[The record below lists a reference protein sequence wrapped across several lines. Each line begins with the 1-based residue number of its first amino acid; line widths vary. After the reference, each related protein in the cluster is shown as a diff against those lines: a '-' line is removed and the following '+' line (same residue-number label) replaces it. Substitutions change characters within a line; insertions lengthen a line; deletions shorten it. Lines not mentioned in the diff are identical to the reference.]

1 MQKKTIPNQPSLFEG
16 LAEML
21 NPKEPLYRLADKIP
35 WDTLEEEFAK
45 YYINFGRPAKPTRLM
60 ISLLILKRIYD
71 KGDET
76 VVAAWVQNPYWQYFS
91 GMDQFQWQVPCE
103 PSDLVHFR
111 KRIGPEGLERI
122 FQVSIDI
129 QNPKAVQEKE
139 VVVDTTVQEKNIT
152 FPTDTKLYR
161 KIAEHCLKI
170 AEQEG
175 VALRRSYRRTIPKL
189 LFAQRGRNHPCGH
202 KKANKATAKLKTIAG
217 RLVRELDRK
226 LSKEGLAV
234 RREQLNLYKRA
245 LEQKRS
251 DKNKVY
257 SLHEPHV
264 YCVSKGKTHKKY
276 EFGSKASFA
285 MTKAG
290 GVIVGALNHEKNL
303 YDGKTLPEVLKEIAV
318 RTGCDPVAVI
328 VDQGYRGRK
337 KIGDTQIVSADGFK
351 KKLTPYQR
359 RKLKKQLRRRAAIE
373 PVIGH
378 LKSDFRLARN
388 YLKGA
393 IGDQMN
399 VLLAATAYN
408 LAKWMRESIS
418 VFLRMLKFCSNWSP
432 KVVFAN

>member
-1 MQKKTIPNQPSLFEG
+1 MQKKTIPNRPSLFDG

-21 NPKEPLYRLADKIP
+21 NPKEPLYRLAEKIP
-35 WDTLEEEFAK
+35 WDKLEEEFAQ

-60 ISLLILKRIYD
+60 ISLLLLKQIYD

-111 KRIGPEGLERI
+111 KRIGPEGLEHI

-139 VVVDTTVQEKNIT
+139 VVVDSTVQEKNIT

-175 VALRRSYRRTIPKL
+175 VPLRRSYRRTIPKL
-189 LFAQRGRNHPCGH
+189 LFAQRGRNHPRGH

-217 RLVRELDRK
+217 RLVRELERK
-226 LSKEGLAV
+226 LGHDNLAAC
-234 RREQLNLYKRA
+234 REQLTLYKRA
-245 LEQKRS
+245 LGQKRS
-251 DKNKVY
+251 DKNKIY
-257 SLHEPHV
+257 SLHEPHI
-264 YCVSKGKTHKKY
+264 YCISKGKAHKRY

-285 MTKAG
+285 MTKTG

-303 YDGKTLPEVLKEIAV
+303 YDGKTLPAVLKEIAV
-318 RTGCDPVAVI
+318 RTGLDPATVI

-337 KIGDTQIVSADGFK
+337 KIGATEVVSADRYK
-351 KKLTPYQR
+351 QKLTPYER

-373 PVIGH
+373 PLIGH

-388 YLKGA
+388 YLKGT

-408 LAKWMRESIS
+408 LAKWMRESIATL
-418 VFLRMLKFCSNWSP
+418 FRLLKFYFKWNFQA
-432 KVVFAN
+432 VFVN

>member
-1 MQKKTIPNQPSLFEG
+1 MQKKTIPNRPSLFEG

-35 WDTLEEEFAK
+35 WDTLEREFAK

-76 VVAAWVQNPYWQYFS
+76 VVASWVQNPYWQYFS

-122 FQVSIDI
+122 FQMSIDI

-189 LFAQRGRNHPCGH
+189 LFAQRGRNHRRGH

-226 LSKEGLAV
+226 LSGEGLAV

-264 YCVSKGKTHKKY
+264 YCISKGKAHKKY

-285 MTKAG
+285 MTKTG
-290 GVIVGALNHEKNL
+290 GVIIGALNHEKNL

-318 RTGCDPVAVI
+318 RTGCDPAAAI

-337 KIGDTQIVSADGFK
+337 KIGGTQIVSADGFK

-373 PVIGH
+373 PLIGH

-418 VFLRMLKFCSNWSP
+418 ALLRLLDFCSNWNP
-432 KVVFAN
+432 KVVFAS